1 VVLRRTHCAK
11 SEIRDR
17 AREDNHESQQDEYER
32 RVADKKREH
41 EPHHRDHR
49 ARERHGDQRTHR
61 ADVGRFDLPRVTIT
75 CSVRLHIVPDF
86 FTRGATAS
94 HYVRYVLKGQSGS
107 DRSVNAHPIGSGKR
121 STRCETPP
129 SKPPPDGAAY
139 MRTVEI
145 IGAPTDYGANR
156 RGVDMGPSAI
166 RYGGLAAE
174 LEGAGVACIDG
185 GDLAVP
191 RAEERDPDTDQPRVG
206 MAKFLRET
214 ADVCERLADRV
225 EGALADGTVPLT
237 LGGDHSIAIG
247 SLVGAARGASIG
259 AVWFDAHAD
268 LNTPETTPSGNV
280 HGMPLAAALGIGAF
294 EDVGWANAPGLA
306 PENVALVGLRSV
318 DDAERELIR
327 ERGFTAYTMSD
338 IDERGITAVT
348 EEALRIAS
356 DGVDG
361 VHISLDLDWLDP
373 NEAPGVGTPV
383 RGGVTY
389 REAHTAMEI
398 VHEAGSL
405 RSMELV
411 EVNPTLDQHNETA
424 ELATELAASAFGKR
438 VL

>member
-1 VVLRRTHCAK
+1 MT
-11 SEIRDR
+11 
-17 AREDNHESQQDEYER
+17 
-32 RVADKKREH
+32 
-41 EPHHRDHR
+41 
-49 ARERHGDQRTHR
+49 
-61 ADVGRFDLPRVTIT
+61 
-75 CSVRLHIVPDF
+75 
-86 FTRGATAS
+86 
-94 HYVRYVLKGQSGS
+94 
-107 DRSVNAHPIGSGKR
+107 
-121 STRCETPP
+121 
-129 SKPPPDGAAY
+129 
-139 MRTVEI
+139 TVEI

-166 RYGGLAAE
+166 RYGGLSAE
-174 LEGAGVACIDG
+174 LEGAGVTCVDG

-191 RAEERDPDTDQPRVG
+191 RAEERDPDAEQPAAG
-206 MAKFLRET
+206 NAKFLRET
-214 ADVCERLADRV
+214 ADVCRRLADRV
-225 EGALADGTVPLT
+225 DGTLSDGNVPLA

-247 SLVGAARGASIG
+247 SLVGAARNAEIG

-294 EDVGWANAPGLA
+294 EGVDWANAPGLS
-306 PENVALVGLRSV
+306 PDNVVLVGLRSV
-318 DDAERELIR
+318 DEAEVELIR

-338 IDERGITAVT
+338 VDERGITDVT
-348 EEALRIAS
+348 EEAMAAAS
-356 DGVDG
+356 EGVDG
-361 VHISLDLDWLDP
+361 VHVSLDLDWLDP

-389 REAHTAMEI
+389 REAHTAMEL
-398 VHEAGSL
+398 VHDADCL